1 MKQLHNDLPDWALW
15 LAQDADG
22 AWWCYEAE
30 PNQHGTGWYEN
41 EAGRLAKVGHG
52 EPNSAWRESLVVV
65 ASR

>member
-30 PNQHGTGWYEN
+30 PNQHGTGWYLC
-41 EAGRLAKVGHG
+41 RAKNVTSHMC
-52 EPNSAWRESLVVV
+52 LFD
-65 ASR
+65 